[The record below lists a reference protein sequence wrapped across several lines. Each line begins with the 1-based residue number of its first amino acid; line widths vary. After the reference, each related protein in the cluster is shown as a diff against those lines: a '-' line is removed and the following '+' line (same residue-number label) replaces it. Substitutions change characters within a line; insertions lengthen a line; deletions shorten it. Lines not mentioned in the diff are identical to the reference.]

1 MPLIARRNEPLRHGA
16 AAPADAAVAT
26 PNRPGYFEPMAHFTL
41 LFAALGLACKADP
54 VDEKR
59 ADPSPDS
66 APPSEDS
73 ASADETDERSPPT
86 PARTSAELIA
96 VLEAALNP
104 GAPSPQQPAERYI
117 HLMGLGDSACPG
129 HPTNLMDSIVPLSGC
144 TAESGVVYAG
154 VALYTDTVT
163 AASRDLRLH
172 GDFTIDT
179 PEGTHLIGG
188 GAADF
193 ATMQVSGAPDTVD
206 WNMSLTGTWR
216 EDGGEG
222 WMADGFGGLIKASGT
237 LGPREAKA
245 SIDGVMTLRGV
256 SIEAID
262 LAFDATQC
270 AGHPKGALKVRDDSG
285 LWATLVFSE
294 RCDGCG
300 SLAWDGAA
308 EPEEVC
314 TDLVEFGKSLLILP
328 ATP

>member
-1 MPLIARRNEPLRHGA
+1 MSHHASI
-16 AAPADAAVAT
+16 
-26 PNRPGYFEPMAHFTL
+26 L
-41 LFAALGLACKADP
+41 LTFSLACSAGP
-54 VDEKR
+54 GANR
-59 ADPSPDS
+59 SPKVHSDS

-73 ASADETDERSPPT
+73 ATPVETEERSPPT
-86 PARTSAELIA
+86 PARTTAELLA
-96 VLEAALNP
+96 ALEAALNA
-104 GAPSPQQPAERYI
+104 GAPSPHLPAARYL

-129 HPTNLMDSIVPLSGC
+129 HETNLMDSIVPLSGC
-144 TAESGVVYAG
+144 TAESGVTYAG
-154 VALYTDTVT
+154 VALYTDNNT
-163 AASRDLRLH
+163 ATSRDLRLH

-193 ATMQVSGAPDTVD
+193 AFMPADSADTVT

-222 WMADGFGGLIKASGT
+222 WLVDGFGGLVKATGT
-237 LGPREAKA
+237 FGPREAKA

-262 LAFDATQC
+262 LTFDATQC
-270 AGHPKGALKVRDDSG
+270 NGHPQGTLKVRDDSG
-285 LWATLVFSE
+285 MWATLVFNE

-300 SLAWDGAA
+300 SLLWDGATD
-308 EPEEVC
+308 PEDVC
-314 TDLVEFGKSLLILP
+314 TDLIEFGKSLLILP

>member
-1 MPLIARRNEPLRHGA
+1 MPLIARRNEPLRHRA
-16 AAPADAAVAT
+16 IAPAETAVAT
-26 PNRPGYFEPMAHFTL
+26 PHLPGYSVPMFHFTL
-41 LFAALGLACKADP
+41 LLVALGLACKADLA
-54 VDEKR
+54 DEKR
-59 ADPSPDS
+59 ADPAQDT
-66 APPSEDS
+66 APPREDS
-73 ASADETDERSPPT
+73 AGAEETEERSPPT
-86 PARTSAELIA
+86 PVRTSAELIT

-104 GAPSPQQPAERYI
+104 GAPSPHRPAARYL

-129 HPTNLMDSIVPLSGC
+129 HPTNLMDSVVPLSGC

-193 ATMQVSGAPDTVD
+193 ATVQVSGAPDTVA

-222 WMADGFGGLIKASGT
+222 WMVDGFGGLIKATGT

-300 SLAWDGAA
+300 SLVWDGAT
-308 EPEEVC
+308 EPEEIC
-314 TDLVEFGKSLLILP
+314 TDLIEFGKSLLILP